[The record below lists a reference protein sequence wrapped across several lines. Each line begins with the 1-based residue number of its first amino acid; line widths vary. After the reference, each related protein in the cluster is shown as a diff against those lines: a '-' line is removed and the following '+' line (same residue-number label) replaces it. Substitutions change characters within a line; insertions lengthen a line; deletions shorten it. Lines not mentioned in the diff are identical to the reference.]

1 MIVPLPSSLDPVN
14 APVPA
19 RRQAGRDVHF
29 GGVGVL
35 VHELPAESPLEA
47 PADASDHFWV
57 AFRSGEKQPPAQ
69 PAPSKG
75 AGSGRHLVFVSPG
88 VCPTAAW
95 KASNERLVVHFEFQ
109 PAVLEAAAVSLR
121 VDPRT
126 LYQEDVQ
133 DLMFDEPLDT
143 LCRLLA
149 WEAERGCPHGLGF
162 FEALSWALAVALV
175 RRAAPARLAQPH
187 DSRIERAIQLLEQRF
202 CERVSVADAA
212 QAAGLSRCHFLRAF
226 RASVGVSPHEY
237 LVQCRLRY
245 ARRLIALDGGRRSL
259 AGIAIEA
266 GFSDQA
272 HLTRH
277 FRRAFGQTPGQWQ
290 RAQ

>member
-1 MIVPLPSSLDPVN
+1 MMAPPLRPLKLADAPAPAGAGGMRFGGVQVWVHDECAAGGSARTPDGGYNHFWLDYQAPQN
-14 APVPA
+14 KKPVPA
-19 RRQAGRDVHF
+19 A
-29 GGVGVL
+29 
-35 VHELPAESPLEA
+35 
-47 PADASDHFWV
+47 ADFN
-57 AFRSGEKQPPAQ
+57 
-69 PAPSKG
+69 G
-75 AGSGRHLVFVSPG
+75 AGPCRWLVFVPPG
-88 VCPTAAW
+88 VCRTAAVPEAG
-95 KASNERLVVHFEFQ
+95 KAGLLVRFEFE
-109 PAVLEAAAVSLR
+109 PAILEAAAVSLH

-126 LYQEDVQ
+126 LYRAEAQEMA
-133 DLMFDEPLDT
+133 LHEPLET

-149 WEAERGCPHGLGF
+149 WEAEEGCPHGLGF

-175 RRAAPARLAQPH
+175 RRVAPVRPY
-187 DSRIERAIQLLEQRF
+187 DSRLERAIQLLEQRF
-202 CERVSVADAA
+202 RERVSVAEAA
-212 QAAGLSRCHFLRAF
+212 RAAGLSRCHFLRAF

-237 LVQCRLRY
+237 LVQCRLRH

-259 AGIAIEA
+259 AEIAWEA